1 MNKVRSTV
9 KHMPRK
15 AKLLTALLA
24 CVLVLTLVGV
34 GMAETV
40 PPEYILP
47 FQSAVDG
54 KEAIEQNN
62 VSVANGALE
71 LSRPT
76 EENCPPFNG
85 KKQENGEWK
94 NESWAWDRNKHE
106 LTGIVAPIRMTRLS
120 FDENAG
126 ILRIKNTSEKTQK
139 VTISYSLNFYE
150 RGSVNK
156 TTGLLKIGNEEPI
169 TSNSGGTYSV
179 QILANESVDILVKTN
194 AQSKWTAVQTEDT
207 HPKAT
212 LTLSNIKAE
221 EVTAGQESLTL
232 QAPGTGGNYTYKKG
246 NGEAT
251 VVNGETKVNYSI
263 TDNETVTLTAQPKEG
278 YKFYLWEDSDGKI
291 LSTNTEFIVSGTNG
305 ANPKSVRPV
314 FVSKDTVAYYHIP
327 DGILK
332 GDYYYWQDA
341 MSAARTN
348 SNTNVVLLRD
358 LELNSSM
365 AYSRKS
371 GETITNDTLTIPSGV
386 TLVVPYSD
394 KLSTGKE
401 DAVNTSD
408 KSAAE
413 QYGVAKDYNGT
424 GGAFRTLTVS
434 KNYTLDVNGT
444 LLVNAVQGAL
454 NGATYN
460 SHVVGNYGHMEVAGK
475 VNVNAGGT
483 LYARGYV
490 TGAGDVNVLDN
501 GTLYQMLQLVDW
513 RGGNYSLPVA
523 SGNNYP
529 TLPFSGY
536 YLQNNMVHTTYHY
549 GASMKAR
556 AVIAAMLQGKY
567 VVSGADVPVIANGDA
582 SNPSLF
588 VMAEDASIETK
599 YDKTKDQLKVKLN
612 GNTSMNCLQLNV
624 GVYSL
629 TTEGKELAISDNIQ
643 VTVAS
648 GKMTIAGGLKFL
660 PGAKLTVENG
670 AELEIANKGKAFFYA
685 KADYNNAYTYDAWRN
700 KLQAAEVIG
709 NTTKVTPTENADLDL
724 HGSLVINGPLALSK
738 SHPGLAANDG
748 ASVTVNNITKASK
761 LKLYEPYQLLER
773 DWRNDY
779 SLPALNDEDVKA
791 KLVYEEQSG
800 KRKYTGSY
808 VFENCGWSLPK
819 GLMADGSSAPEAFA
833 KGVTYRVHD
842 GKWYSHEIQLTY
854 DGVTPAAKTVYSA
867 KDIYQLDAPE
877 NYVITGIQ
885 VGDSGVVYANAD
897 KNDSNSIA
905 DGWASAKLGSLP
917 AKAALTIVVKPYA
930 EKLTWKSMVGDKVT
944 MINYSYLP
952 TDATQASLTYDDV
965 LTVGGISMTDANG
978 ASVACTSQTADENG
992 KTTVTVKGSEGTTL
1006 NGATVT
1012 VAYAGEKAV
1021 TWNVTDIDG
1030 NVTTKTEELGDKSE
1044 LTYTIK
1050 QPNGGW
1056 YIADTVESKDTSI
1069 QLVNNDVSVTVSNIS
1084 GPVTVK
1090 IKLKAAAHKLTTT
1103 INTVDSDG
1111 ATQTETKVTYTSD
1124 DTWNYETAE
1133 RHIIAQYAVTGG
1145 KMVVSGQE
1153 YALSMDTGAITEAL
1167 AVSMS
1172 GRETTV
1178 ALTDYAYHFCLTWN
1192 AVDVTQ
1198 ESKPTVDAVSYREYV
1213 TGKHT
1218 VKLNQYEMEE
1228 YGYTTFCTN
1237 GTEGKYY
1244 WDTMFEEGLITYT
1257 IPDLTRYAY
1266 IGDDNYQATVKNYPE
1281 SMHDPI
1287 DKTKD
1292 KTIELEVAPY
1302 LYNVEIYNAADP
1314 AERLKIL
1321 CIDKN
1326 GIDVT
1331 TNETPVYKDWDDDN
1345 SNSPTNKKF
1354 ISGYEVVGSAVIN
1367 GSKDKKVSGITAY
1380 GNERYQGPGLSITE
1394 VKADTKITATFQ
1406 HYELCYFWNIA
1417 GLQEEPVRYLEV
1429 VTENTDSA
1437 QQGVVD
1443 KSSGGES
1450 HTWSKGR
1457 WGYSAKYTAPLGY
1470 YIQSIDNNINYNDR
1484 ISADKRTGETNSYSG
1499 GKGENTF
1506 YLAPYTASLAYTVD
1520 GVTTY
1525 MYVNDANAGDNYN
1538 AGGYNTEAK
1547 TWTYTVPADQ
1557 TVAPNGLTYSGCKAE
1572 YKDGMVTVSGLT
1584 AKSTVS
1590 ITTSA
1595 ETSTDVDTYYMGD
1608 MSFEHVRNA
1617 AAFTWDGKTE
1627 GGGSWKPV
1635 NSFGWRHAVGSK
1647 SYEVDGKTLTVDN
1660 GSILFVN
1667 NTDNVVT
1674 YNVWLSRPSTETY
1687 GVSLDFDDPGEA
1699 VTVNNGTAAVTVKP
1713 GEQVTLVCR
1722 MTGTPNFSSGS
1733 EIEIGT
1739 IKVTKN

>member
-1 MNKVRSTV
+1 MAEMKEKVR
-9 KHMPRK
+9 HMPRR
-15 AKLLTALLA
+15 AKVISALLA
-24 CVLVLTLVGV
+24 CVLVITLIGV
-34 GMAETV
+34 AVVAAAPIDIVPDDPKTV
-40 PPEYILP
+40 KI
-47 FQSAVDG
+47 
-54 KEAIEQNN
+54 
-62 VSVANGALE
+62 NGFDLE

-76 EENCPPFNG
+76 SRGSELDTDGYPAYKTLDGEPYEFWTYAPG
-85 KKQENGEWK
+85 KLTGEVQTCLTD
-94 NESWAWDRNKHE
+94 NESIFDTN
-106 LTGIVAPIRMTRLS
+106 TGVLKIKNIGNQKIFLKFHYEAKSTYTTY
-120 FDENAG
+120 
-126 ILRIKNTSEKTQK
+126 ILNIGGKTVKYSSGDYNTSEVIAPGDSVEIWLTAKGTQK
-139 VTISYSLNFYE
+139 F
-150 RGSVNK
+150 
-156 TTGLLKIGNEEPI
+156 GLGDELPTAKI
-169 TSNSGGTYSV
+169 
-179 QILANESVDILVKTN
+179 
-194 AQSKWTAVQTEDT
+194 
-207 HPKAT
+207 
-212 LTLSNIKAE
+212 
-221 EVTAGQESLTL
+221 
-232 QAPGTGGNYTYKKG
+232 
-246 NGEAT
+246 
-251 VVNGETKVNYSI
+251 SI
-263 TDNETVTLTAQPKEG
+263 TDIKVEAVAGQTIELLTPENGTYTATKKGQDGADISTVNNAGVDTKSIAFDPAENETVTFTATHGDG
-278 YKFYLWEDSDGKI
+278 YKFYMWVDRDGTP
-291 LSTNTEFIVSGTNG
+291 LSTKPEITVDGSQIATTSI
-305 ANPKSVRPV
+305 RPV
-314 FVSKDTVAYYHIP
+314 FVSDQMAKTPTYRIQGDSK
-327 DGILK
+327 LS
-332 GDYYYWQDA
+332 GDYYYWDDA
-341 MSAARTN
+341 MNAALN
-348 SNTNVVLLRD
+348 GPEKNVVLLQSLSLSAAQKPGSD
-358 LELNSSM
+358 
-365 AYSRKS
+365 A
-371 GETITNDTLTIPSGV
+371 TNTFEIPNGV

-401 DAVNTSD
+401 DAVNVGD
-408 KSAAE
+408 GN
-413 QYGVAKDYNGT
+413 YINPIAKDEYGFEKGYNGT
-424 GGAFRTLTVS
+424 GSAFRTLTVPE
-434 KNYTLDVNGT
+434 NYTLNVNGT
-444 LLVNAVQGAL
+444 LLVNAVQGAI
-454 NGATYN
+454 NGADYQ
-460 SHVVGNYGHMEVAGK
+460 SHVLGNYGHMEVVGT

-513 RGGNYSLPVA
+513 RGGNYSVPVA
-523 SGNNYP
+523 SSNDYP

-536 YLQNNMVHTTYHY
+536 YLQNNMVHTTYNY

-556 AVIAAMLQGKY
+556 AVIAAMSDGKY
-567 VVSGADVPVIANGDA
+567 LAVGADVPVIANGDA

-588 VMAEDASIETK
+588 VMAEGASIETE
-599 YDKTKDQLKVKLN
+599 YDKAEDQLKVTLN

-660 PGAKLTVENG
+660 PGAKLTV
-670 AELEIANKGKAFFYA
+670 AEKATLEIANKGKAFFYA
-685 KADYNNAYTYDAWRN
+685 RNDYKDAYTYDAWRN

-724 HGSLVINGPLALSK
+724 HGSLVINGTLALSK
-738 SHPGLAANDG
+738 SHPGLTANDG

-761 LKLYEPYQLLER
+761 LKLYEPYKDLNYDSYEESGYPLPNIK
-773 DWRNDY
+773 DNDV
-779 SLPALNDEDVKA
+779 SPI
-791 KLVYEEQSG
+791 LVYEEEVDDG
-800 KRKYTGSY
+800 YYKGAY
-808 VFENCGWSLPK
+808 VFENRGWSLPK

-854 DGVTPAAKTVYSA
+854 TCADGVTPAAKTVYSA

-905 DGWASAKLGSLP
+905 DGWTSAKLGSLP
-917 AKAALTIVVKPYA
+917 AKAALTIAVKPYA
-930 EKLTWKSMVGDKVT
+930 QKLTWKSMVGDKVT
-944 MINYSYLP
+944 MTNYSYLP
-952 TDATQASLTYDDV
+952 AGATQASLTYDDV

-1012 VAYAGEKAV
+1012 VAYTGAKAV
-1021 TWNVTDIDG
+1021 TWNVTDING
-1030 NVTTKTEELGDKSE
+1030 NVTTKIEELGDKSE

-1084 GPVTVK
+1084 GPVTVN

-1111 ATQTETKVTYTSD
+1111 ANKTETKVTYTSD

-1153 YALSMDTGAITEAL
+1153 YAPSMDTGAITEAL

-1172 GRETTV
+1172 ERETTV

-1213 TGKHT
+1213 TGKCT
-1218 VKLNQYEMEE
+1218 TETNE
-1228 YGYTTFCTN
+1228 YGDEHKAYTTFCTN

-1244 WDTMFEEGLITYT
+1244 WDTLFEEGSITYT
-1257 IPDLTRYAY
+1257 IPDKTRFAY

-1281 SMHDPI
+1281 SIYDAI

-1292 KTIELEVAPY
+1292 KIIELEVAPY
-1302 LYNVEIYNAADP
+1302 LYNVEVYNAADP

-1326 GIDVT
+1326 GNDVT

-1354 ISGYEVVGSAVIN
+1354 ISGYEVVGNAVIN
-1367 GSKDKKVSGITAY
+1367 GSKGKEVSGITAY
-1380 GNERYQGPGLSITE
+1380 GNERYQGPGLSITK
-1394 VKADTKITATFQ
+1394 VNADTKITATFQ

-1417 GLQEEPVRYLEV
+1417 GLQEEPVHYLEF
-1429 VTENTDSA
+1429 VTENTNSA

-1450 HTWSKGR
+1450 HTWSKGE

-1506 YLAPYTASLAYTVD
+1506 YLAPYTAYVACTVD
-1520 GVTTY
+1520 GTAAPEQS
-1525 MYVNDANAGDNYN
+1525 MLYVAADSAYNVNAENYN
-1538 AGGYNTEAK
+1538 AAAS
-1547 TWTYTVPADQ
+1547 TWTYTLPEGKYIA
-1557 TVAPNGLTYSGCKAE
+1557 ANGVKATGCIVME
-1572 YKDGMVTVSGLT
+1572 
-1584 AKSTVS
+1584 
-1590 ITTSA
+1590 TSA
-1595 ETSTDVDTYYMGD
+1595 DRRSVKIGRIGKDSKLQINTVTPATDYYMGN
-1608 MSFEHVRNA
+1608 MSFEYVRNA
-1617 AAFTWDGKTE
+1617 AAFTWDGAVGTT
-1627 GGGSWKPV
+1627 GTWKPLD
-1635 NSFGWRHAVGSK
+1635 SFTWRHTAGSK
-1647 SYEVDGKTLTVDN
+1647 SFKVANTNLAYTVAN
-1660 GSILFVN
+1660 GSILLVN
-1667 NTDNVVT
+1667 GDNTEKTFTISITGMVT
-1674 YNVWLSRPSTETY
+1674 GGS
-1687 GVSLDFDDPGEA
+1687 
-1699 VTVNNGTAAVTVKP
+1699 VKMYV
-1713 GEQVTLVCR
+1713 GDQQVTESGINITVPAGQTQTVAIALR
-1722 MTGTPNFSSGS
+1722 GAPNAYDKAADG
-1733 EIEIGT
+1733 IGT
-1739 IKVTKN
+1739 ITVKKN

>member
-1 MNKVRSTV
+1 MAEMKEKVR
-9 KHMPRK
+9 HMPRR
-15 AKLLTALLA
+15 AKVISILLA
-24 CVLVLTLVGV
+24 CVLVITLIGV
-34 GMAETV
+34 AVVAAAPIDIVPDDAKTV
-40 PPEYILP
+40 NI
-47 FQSAVDG
+47 
-54 KEAIEQNN
+54 
-62 VSVANGALE
+62 NGFDLE

-76 EENCPPFNG
+76 PRAEWDNDGYPAYKKNG
-85 KKQENGEWK
+85 DKPLEKWSYDEIKGL
-94 NESWAWDRNKHE
+94 ESLIQCVPKSRQDFEANTGVLKITNKSDSK
-106 LTGIVAPIRMTRLS
+106 ISLS
-120 FDENAG
+120 FDYKVTVENTTYKLVIDGTSCNNASGKYTSVALAKDASIEIWLTVDGTTKGGLKVLPNVNLCVTGIQANRVSGTEIALLAPENGTYTATKNGAG
-126 ILRIKNTSEKTQK
+126 GGEPISVGAGEEKTMQ
-139 VTISYSLNFYE
+139 FD
-150 RGSVNK
+150 
-156 TTGLLKIGNEEPI
+156 P
-169 TSNSGGTYSV
+169 
-179 QILANESVDILVKTN
+179 
-194 AQSKWTAVQTEDT
+194 
-207 HPKAT
+207 
-212 LTLSNIKAE
+212 AE
-221 EVTAGQESLTL
+221 
-232 QAPGTGGNYTYKKG
+232 
-246 NGEAT
+246 
-251 VVNGETKVNYSI
+251 
-263 TDNETVTLTAQPKEG
+263 NETVTFAATHGDG
-278 YKFYLWEDSDGKI
+278 YKFYMWEDRDGTP
-291 LSTNTEFIVSGTNG
+291 LST
-305 ANPKSVRPV
+305 KSEITVDGSQIATTSIRPV
-314 FVSKDTVAYYHIP
+314 FVAAQMAEAPTYRIQGDSK
-327 DGILK
+327 LS
-332 GDYYYWQDA
+332 GDYYYWDDA
-341 MSAARTN
+341 MNAALN
-348 SNTNVVLLRD
+348 GPEKNVVLLQTLSLAAAQKPD
-358 LELNSSM
+358 S
-365 AYSRKS
+365 AA
-371 GETITNDTLTIPSGV
+371 TNTFEIPNGV

-401 DAVNTSD
+401 DAVNVGDD
-408 KSAAE
+408 KTINPIAQDE
-413 QYGVAKDYNGT
+413 YGFTKGYNGT
-424 GGAFRTLTVS
+424 GRAFRTLTVPE
-434 KNYTLDVNGT
+434 NYILNVNGT
-444 LLVNAVQGAL
+444 LLVNAVQGAT
-454 NGATYN
+454 NGAAYQ
-460 SHVVGNYGHMEVAGK
+460 SHVLGNYGHMEVAGT

-513 RGGNYSLPVA
+513 RGGNYSVPVA
-523 SGNNYP
+523 SKNDYP

-536 YLQNNMVHTTYHY
+536 YLQNNMVHTTYNY
-549 GASMKAR
+549 GASMKAQ

-567 VVSGADVPVIANGDA
+567 VASGADVPVIANGDA

-588 VMAEDASIETK
+588 VMAEGASIETV
-599 YDKTKDQLKVKLN
+599 YDKAKDQLKVTLN

-660 PGAKLTVENG
+660 PGAKLTVANG
-670 AELEIANKGKAFFYA
+670 AELEIAEKGKAFFYA
-685 KADYNNAYTYDAWRN
+685 KDDYKDVYTYNAWRN
-700 KLQAAEVIG
+700 KLQAAEVIAD
-709 NTTKVTPTENADLDL
+709 TAKVTPTENADLDL
-724 HGSLVINGPLALSK
+724 HGSLVINGTLALSK
-738 SHPGLAANDG
+738 SHPGLTANDG

-761 LKLYEPYQLLER
+761 LKLYEPYQLLEHGRR
-773 DWRNDY
+773 DDY

-791 KLVYEEQSG
+791 ILVYEEWSG
-800 KRKYTGSY
+800 KICAGSH
-808 VFENCGWSLPK
+808 VFENSGWSLPK

-854 DGVTPAAKTVYSA
+854 TCADGVTPAAKTLYSA

-897 KNDSNSIA
+897 KTDSNSIA
-905 DGWASAKLGSLP
+905 DGWTSAKLGSLP
-917 AKAALTIVVKPYA
+917 AKAALTIAVKPYA
-930 EKLTWKSMVGDKVT
+930 QKLTWKSMVGDKVT
-944 MINYSYLP
+944 MTNYSYLP
-952 TDATQASLTYDDV
+952 AGATQASLTYDDV
-965 LTVGGISMTDANG
+965 LTVGSISMTDAKG
-978 ASVACTSQTADENG
+978 ASVACTSQTADESG

-1012 VAYAGEKAV
+1012 VVYAGEKAV
-1021 TWNVTDIDG
+1021 TWIVTDAND

-1044 LTYTIK
+1044 LTYTIE

-1084 GPVTVK
+1084 GPVTVN

-1103 INTVDSDG
+1103 INTVDLDG

-1153 YALSMDTGAITEAL
+1153 YVPSMDTGAITEAL

-1228 YGYTTFCTN
+1228 YVYTTFCTN
-1237 GTEGKYY
+1237 GTEGKCY
-1244 WDTMFEEGLITYT
+1244 WDTLFEEGSITYI
-1257 IPDLTRYAY
+1257 IPDSTQFAY

-1281 SMHDPI
+1281 SISDPI

-1326 GIDVT
+1326 GNDVT

-1429 VTENTDSA
+1429 VTEDTDSA

-1450 HTWSKGR
+1450 HTWSKGK

-1506 YLAPYTASLAYTVD
+1506 YLAPYTAYVACTVD
-1520 GVTTY
+1520 GTAAPEQS
-1525 MYVNDANAGDNYN
+1525 MLYVAAGSADNVNATNYDADKN
-1538 AGGYNTEAK
+1538 
-1547 TWTYTVPADQ
+1547 TWTYTLPEGKYIA
-1557 TVAPNGLTYSGCKAE
+1557 ANGVKATDCIVME
-1572 YKDGMVTVSGLT
+1572 
-1584 AKSTVS
+1584 
-1590 ITTSA
+1590 TSA
-1595 ETSTDVDTYYMGD
+1595 DKRSVKIGKIGKDSKLEIKTVTPATDYYMGN
-1608 MSFEHVRNA
+1608 MSFEYVRNA
-1617 AAFTWDGKTE
+1617 AAFTWDGAVGTT
-1627 GGGSWKPV
+1627 GTWKPLD
-1635 NSFGWRHAVGSK
+1635 SFTWRHTAGSK
-1647 SYEVDGKTLTVDN
+1647 SFKDANTNLAYTVAN
-1660 GSILFVN
+1660 GSILLVN
-1667 NTDNVVT
+1667 GDNTEKTFTISITGMVTGGNVKMYVGDQQI
-1674 YNVWLSRPSTETY
+1674 TESGINITVPA
-1687 GVSLDFDDPGEA
+1687 GQTQTVAIALRGAPNTLDK
-1699 VTVNNGTAAVTVKP
+1699 AAD
-1713 GEQVTLVCR
+1713 G
-1722 MTGTPNFSSGS
+1722 
-1733 EIEIGT
+1733 IGT
-1739 IKVTKN
+1739 ITVTKN

>member
-1 MNKVRSTV
+1 MAEMKEKVR
-9 KHMPRK
+9 HMPHR
-15 AKLLTALLA
+15 AKVISTLLA
-24 CVLVLTLVGV
+24 CVLVITLIGV
-34 GMAETV
+34 AVVAAAPINIVPDDPKTV
-40 PPEYILP
+40 NI
-47 FQSAVDG
+47 DG
-54 KEAIEQNN
+54 FD
-62 VSVANGALE
+62 LE

-76 EENCPPFNG
+76 PRAEWDTDGYPAYKTLDGEPYEFWTYAPG
-85 KKQENGEWK
+85 KLAGEVQTCLTD
-94 NESWAWDRNKHE
+94 NESIFDTN
-106 LTGIVAPIRMTRLS
+106 TGVLK
-120 FDENAG
+120 
-126 ILRIKNTSEKTQK
+126 IKNIGNQKIFLKFHYEAESTYTTYTLNIGGKTVKYSSGEYNTSEVIAPGDSVEIWLTAKGTQK
-139 VTISYSLNFYE
+139 F
-150 RGSVNK
+150 
-156 TTGLLKIGNEEPI
+156 GLGDELPTAKI
-169 TSNSGGTYSV
+169 
-179 QILANESVDILVKTN
+179 
-194 AQSKWTAVQTEDT
+194 
-207 HPKAT
+207 
-212 LTLSNIKAE
+212 
-221 EVTAGQESLTL
+221 
-232 QAPGTGGNYTYKKG
+232 
-246 NGEAT
+246 
-251 VVNGETKVNYSI
+251 SI
-263 TDNETVTLTAQPKEG
+263 TDIKVEAVAGQTIDLLAPENGTYTATKNGAGGGEPISVGAGEEKTMQFDPAENETVTFAATHGDG
-278 YKFYLWEDSDGKI
+278 YKFYMWEDRDGTP
-291 LSTNTEFIVSGTNG
+291 LSTKPEITVDGSQIATTSI
-305 ANPKSVRPV
+305 RPV
-314 FVSKDTVAYYHIP
+314 FVSDSMAGTPTYRIQGDSK
-327 DGILK
+327 LS
-332 GDYYYWQDA
+332 GDYYYWDDA
-341 MSAARTN
+341 MNAALN
-348 SNTNVVLLRD
+348 GPEKNVVLLQTLSLD
-358 LELNSSM
+358 
-365 AYSRKS
+365 AAQKS
-371 GETITNDTLTIPSGV
+371 GSAATNNTFEIPNGV

-401 DAVNTSD
+401 DAVNVGDD
-408 KSAAE
+408 KTINPIAQE
-413 QYGVAKDYNGT
+413 EYGFTKGYNGT
-424 GGAFRTLTVS
+424 GVAFRTLTVPE
-434 KNYTLDVNGT
+434 KYTLNVNGT
-444 LLVNAVQGAL
+444 LLVNAVQGAT
-454 NGATYN
+454 NGADYQ
-460 SHVVGNYGHMEVAGK
+460 SHVLGDYGHMEVVGT

-490 TGAGDVNVLDN
+490 TGTGDVNVLDN

-513 RGGNYSLPVA
+513 RGGNYSVPVA
-523 SGNNYP
+523 SKNDYP

-536 YLQNNMVHTTYHY
+536 YLQNNMVHTTYNY
-549 GASMKAR
+549 GASMKAQ

-567 VVSGADVPVIANGDA
+567 VASGADVPVIANGDA
-582 SNPSLF
+582 SNPSFF
-588 VMAEDASIETK
+588 VMAEGASIETM
-599 YDKTKDQLKVKLN
+599 YDKANDQLQVTLK

-629 TTEGKELAISDNIQ
+629 TTEGKELAVSDNIQ

-660 PGAKLTVENG
+660 PGAKLTVAEG
-670 AELEIANKGKAFFYA
+670 AALEIANKGKAFFYA
-685 KADYNNAYTYDAWRN
+685 KADYNNAYTYNAWRN

-709 NTTKVTPTENADLDL
+709 NTTKVTPTENATLDL
-724 HGSLVINGPLALSK
+724 HGSLVINGTLALSK
-738 SHPGLAANDG
+738 SHPGLTANDG

-761 LKLYEPYQLLER
+761 LKLYEPYKGLSYDAYEENGYPLPTIK
-773 DWRNDY
+773 DNDV
-779 SLPALNDEDVKA
+779 SPV
-791 KLVYEEQSG
+791 LVYEEEVYDG
-800 KRKYTGSY
+800 YYEGAY
-808 VFENCGWSLPK
+808 VFENRGWSLPK
-819 GLMADGSSAPEAFA
+819 GLMADGSGAPEAFA
-833 KGVTYRVHD
+833 KGVIYRVHE

-854 DGVTPAAKTVYSA
+854 DGVTPATKTVYSA
-867 KDIYQLDAPE
+867 KDIYKLDAPE

-897 KNDSNSIA
+897 KTDSNSIA

-917 AKAALTIVVKPYA
+917 AEAALTIAVKPYA

-952 TDATQASLTYDDV
+952 ANATQASLTYDDV
-965 LTVGGISMTDANG
+965 LTVDSNSISMTDAKG
-978 ASVACTSQTADENG
+978 ASVACTPQIADKAG
-992 KTTVTVKGSEGTTL
+992 KTTVSVTANENTSL

-1021 TWNVTDIDG
+1021 TWNVTDINGD
-1030 NVTTKTEELGDKSE
+1030 VTTKTEKLGDKPE
-1044 LTYTIK
+1044 LTYTID

-1084 GPVTVK
+1084 GPVTVN

-1103 INTVDSDG
+1103 INTVDLDG
-1111 ATQTETKVTYTSD
+1111 ATQTETKVIYTSE

-1153 YALSMDTGAITEAL
+1153 YASSMDTGAITEAL

-1228 YGYTTFCTN
+1228 YVYTTFCTN

-1244 WDTMFEEGLITYT
+1244 WDTLFEEGSITYI
-1257 IPDLTRYAY
+1257 IPDSTQFAY

-1281 SMHDPI
+1281 SIRDSI

-1326 GIDVT
+1326 GNDVT

-1345 SNSPTNKKF
+1345 TNSPTNKKF

-1429 VTENTDSA
+1429 VTEKTDSA

-1450 HTWSKGR
+1450 HTWSKGKF
-1457 WGYSAKYTAPLGY
+1457 GYSAKYTAPLGY

-1499 GKGENTF
+1499 GKGGNTF
-1506 YLAPYTASLAYTVD
+1506 YLAPYTAYVACTVD
-1520 GVTTY
+1520 GTAAPEQS
-1525 MYVNDANAGDNYN
+1525 MLYVAAGSADNVNAKNYDA
-1538 AGGYNTEAK
+1538 AK
-1547 TWTYTVPADQ
+1547 NTWTYTLPEGKYIA
-1557 TVAPNGLTYSGCKAE
+1557 ANGVKATDCRVME
-1572 YKDGMVTVSGLT
+1572 
-1584 AKSTVS
+1584 
-1590 ITTSA
+1590 TSA
-1595 ETSTDVDTYYMGD
+1595 DRRSVKIGNIGKDNKLEIKTVTPATDYYMGN
-1608 MSFEHVRNA
+1608 MSFEYVRNA
-1617 AAFTWDGKTE
+1617 AAFTWDGTV
-1627 GGGSWKPV
+1627 GTTGTWKPLD
-1635 NSFGWRHAVGSK
+1635 SFTWRHTAGSK
-1647 SYEVDGKTLTVDN
+1647 SFKDANTNLAYTVAN
-1660 GSILFVN
+1660 GSILLVN
-1667 NTDNVVT
+1667 GDNTEKTFTISITGMVTGGNVKMYVGDQQI
-1674 YNVWLSRPSTETY
+1674 TES
-1687 GVSLDFDDPGEA
+1687 GISI
-1699 VTVNNGTAAVTVKP
+1699 TVPAGQTKTVAIALRGAPNAQDKAAD
-1713 GEQVTLVCR
+1713 G
-1722 MTGTPNFSSGS
+1722 
-1733 EIEIGT
+1733 IGT
-1739 IKVTKN
+1739 ITVTRK